1 MAQTRRLHPEWRE
14 SHEATAYPFADG
26 ATLRNTVGD
35 FIPEVTFLD
44 AILYPIGGLVGMYLS
59 KIDVQHES
67 ATLYVGDSRNTER
80 CYGEFS
86 LLSPPDSVVLADA
99 YGRPAGMLVSE
110 PDRLAIFQSWTAKLH
125 VFEVEQTEFVADVC
139 VPTPEIGVR
148 GFVLEDGSVFTEDVW
163 MVGDDGIVLSSSEGT
178 VVRPGCVGI
187 EQVQQVIRVDAV
199 GDVLFRRKL
208 CQDLFTTPRFLRTI
222 TVRNQ
227 CLDFVCEPGPDGDF
241 KITVAHQDAADT
253 VLRVRITSKGLIIE
267 TAGERLENVR

>member
-1 MAQTRRLHPEWRE
+1 MSQTRHLHPEWRE
-14 SHEATAYPFADG
+14 SHETTNYPFADG
-26 ATLRNTVGD
+26 ATLRNAAGY

-44 AILYPIGGLVGMYLS
+44 AILYPIGGLVGLYLS

-80 CYGEFS
+80 CYGEFN

-110 PDRLAIFQSWTAKLH
+110 PERLAIFQSWAAELH

-163 MVGDDGIVLSSSEGT
+163 MLGDDGIVLSLSEEVT
-178 VVRPGCVGI
+178 AMPGCVGD
-187 EQVQQVIRVDAV
+187 EQTRQMIRVDAV

-208 CQDLFTTPRFLRTI
+208 CQELFTTPRFLQTI

-227 CLDFVCEPGPDGDF
+227 CLDFVCEPGSDGDF
-241 KITVAHQDAADT
+241 KLTVAHQDSSDT
-253 VLRVRITSKGLIIE
+253 VLRVRTVTEGLIIE
-267 TAGERLENVR
+267 TVGERLKNVR